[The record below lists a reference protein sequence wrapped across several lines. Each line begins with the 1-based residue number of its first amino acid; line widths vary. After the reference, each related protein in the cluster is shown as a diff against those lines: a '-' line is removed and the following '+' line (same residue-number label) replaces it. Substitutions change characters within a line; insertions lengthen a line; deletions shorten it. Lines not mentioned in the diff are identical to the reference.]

1 MEKVSLRFAVALL
14 AFGVG
19 VAFAGIF
26 YFDSGRTIA
35 HPIPPVEPPITE
47 PLQPG
52 DNKGK
57 TLEMVFVLDT
67 TGSMGGLLE
76 GAKQKIWSIVN
87 EVMQKES
94 RPSVRVGLVAYR
106 DRGDDYETQILPIT
120 EDLDKVYSR
129 LMEFQAAGGGD
140 HPENVQK
147 ALADG
152 VKNAGWSKQRAGL
165 AQIVFLVGDAP
176 PQSYQNEPDVLATT
190 DLAIKQNMIVN
201 TIQCG
206 SHGDTTKVWNQ
217 IASRG
222 QGKYFAIAQDGGVE
236 VINTPYDAEISQLGQ
251 KIASGYMA
259 YGAAPMRE
267 MAMDGVAST
276 ESKVAAAASNTARA
290 DRALNK
296 ALNSSAYA
304 GDLVQEI
311 ENGRVK
317 LESIKDDELPTDLQK
332 LTPAQ
337 RQAEVDKRLSER
349 KQVRAQIVELS
360 KKRAA
365 FIADERKKSGKASGF
380 DAAVGTALTEQ
391 LAKKGIK

>member
-14 AFGVG
+14 AFGIG

-26 YFDSGRTIA
+26 YFDSGKTIA
-35 HPIPPVEPPITE
+35 HPLPPVDPVITE
-47 PLQPG
+47 PVQPA
-52 DNKGK
+52 DTKGK

-106 DRGDDYETQILPIT
+106 DRGDDYETQVLPIT
-120 EDLDKVYSR
+120 EDLDKVYSK

-147 ALADG
+147 ALADA
-152 VKNAGWSKQRAGL
+152 VKNAGWSKQRGGL
-165 AQIVFLVGDAP
+165 AQILFLVGDAP
-176 PQSYQNEPDVLATT
+176 PQSYQNEPGVLATT
-190 DLAIKQNMIVN
+190 DAAIKQNMIVN

-206 SHGDTTKVWNQ
+206 GHAETTKVWNQ
-217 IASRG
+217 IALRG
-222 QGKYFAIAQDGGVE
+222 QGKYFAIAQDGGVD
-236 VINTPYDAEISQLGQ
+236 VINTPYDSEISQLGQ
-251 KIASGYMA
+251 KIASGYVA
-259 YGAAPMRE
+259 YGAAPARE
-267 MAMDGVAST
+267 AAAAGVAST
-276 ESKVAAAASNTARA
+276 ETRVANAATNTAKA

-296 ALNSSAYA
+296 ALNSEAYA

-317 LESIKDDELPTDLQK
+317 LESVKDDELPTDLQK
-332 LTPAQ
+332 LSPAQ
-337 RQAEVDKRLSER
+337 RKAEIDKRLAER

-360 KKRAA
+360 KKRAE
-365 FIADERKKSGKASGF
+365 FITAERKKSGKTNGF
-380 DAAVGTALTEQ
+380 DAAVGSALTEQ